1 MRNIGLVL
9 MLAMLFLCACE
20 REHSKNVELAV
31 KTGSLVKGV
40 VVTEGAMV
48 ITYSYEYD
56 GADNLDKVTVSYS
69 NSSEVQEYAYTKKG
83 PSEME
88 IVDQIYTHTLD
99 LNGTGC
105 IERYTLM
112 YDSDIASVIEFVYS
126 GAQVK
131 NVIMGDDVA
140 LDYEWNGDDIS
151 LIGNKRS
158 NICHEYRYSEIV
170 DNFNVSIPQLTYI
183 YGTPFAFFTK
193 LGASSR
199 HLESSSSHFIDEAS
213 SHRTLS
219 YERNSSGDIFLIK
232 STDGRSWEILY

>member
-1 MRNIGLVL
+1 MRNISLVL

-158 NICHEYRYSEIV
+158 NI
-170 DNFNVSIPQLTYI
+170 
-183 YGTPFAFFTK
+183 
-193 LGASSR
+193 
-199 HLESSSSHFIDEAS
+199 
-213 SHRTLS
+213 
-219 YERNSSGDIFLIK
+219 
-232 STDGRSWEILY
+232 W